1 MTCNSDLN
9 SRDNCIYLTRSDRG
23 YQTAHRND
31 KIVKISRLDQL
42 LMSLLDSKNLSS
54 AQRADLRTAMVATN
68 IFIFSCFEFRTKA
81 NSILTANKN

>member
-23 YQTAHRND
+23 YQTARRND

-42 LMSLLDSKNLSS
+42 LCHYLTPKTS
-54 AQRADLRTAMVATN
+54 
-68 IFIFSCFEFRTKA
+68 IFDTFQAGDGE
-81 NSILTANKN
+81 

>member
-31 KIVKISRLDQL
+31 KIVKISRSDQL
-42 LMSLLDSKNLSS
+42 LMSLSDYINL
-54 AQRADLRTAMVATN
+54 N
-68 IFIFSCFEFRTKA
+68 F
-81 NSILTANKN
+81 

>member
-42 LMSLLDSKNLSS
+42 LMSSS
-54 AQRADLRTAMVATN
+54 N
-68 IFIFSCFEFRTKA
+68 YI
-81 NSILTANKN
+81 NSIFDTFKREMVNDLQ